1 MILIKVKSYFNKSV
15 NDLYWQ
21 EIINLMEPAL
31 YFGRILLIEI
41 FGLAHVGLLEIT
53 CDKVIRGASNYDEEG
68 FKLDSNDV
76 YTDVDV

>member
-1 MILIKVKSYFNKSV
+1 
-15 NDLYWQ
+15 
-21 EIINLMEPAL
+21 MEPAL